1 MNVVWLRWMPGMIDV
16 DGIRFILET
25 ETNRLNGALTMRDE
39 RIWFRPM
46 FRKNM
51 GRADLGEQ

>member
-1 MNVVWLRWMPGMIDV
+1 MPGMIDV

>member
-16 DGIRFILET
+16 DGMRFILEA

-39 RIWFRPM
+39 KKFALGSCSKW
-46 FRKNM
+46 
-51 GRADLGEQ
+51 GRT

>member
-1 MNVVWLRWMPGMIDV
+1 MIDV

-39 RIWFRPM
+39 RI
-46 FRKNM
+46 
-51 GRADLGEQ
+51 